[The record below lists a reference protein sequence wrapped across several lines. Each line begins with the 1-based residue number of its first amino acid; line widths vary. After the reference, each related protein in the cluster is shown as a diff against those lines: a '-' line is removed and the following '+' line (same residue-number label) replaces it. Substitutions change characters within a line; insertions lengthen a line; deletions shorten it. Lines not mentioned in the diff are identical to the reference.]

1 MLDIRYWQ
9 LLFSFD
15 TNNLLQVKPLGIFLY
30 YASCFFKQSALYHV
44 LLHLSQRRLM
54 IQKKKKKQWLKILLL
69 VILFHFFPFGHNE
82 EDSQQEQNE

>member
-54 IQKKKKKQWLKILLL
+54 IQKKKKETVAENIT
-69 VILFHFFPFGHNE
+69 FSHFVPRFPFWA
-82 EDSQQEQNE
+82 